1 MKLKEADMNQV
12 VIDYFQSKGYIAFEQ
27 VKAGQKRIDLYFVN
41 RNYPKT
47 IAVELK
53 IRKWKDVFIQA
64 LQNRNYAQKSYIGMW
79 HDYLNEEKNEIFRE
93 HGIGILKI
101 FSDRMELVSLPGN
114 DYTGITPS
122 VEKILL
128 TSCMD
133 QEQFLW
139 SD

>member
-93 HGIGILKI
+93 HDIGILKI